1 MTIDRFCGIL
11 EDMAEAAKTAPPLLM
26 VNTRWAGADMRSR
39 RWLGDR
45 VIGLLHHDAVAACD
59 GPEITEPSLIENT
72 EPWRV
77 HFTVSPDTWVIG
89 EPW

>member
-1 MTIDRFCGIL
+1 MCGH
-11 EDMAEAAKTAPPLLM
+11 EDGWAIGRLGYFTTMLSPSLL
-26 VNTRWAGADMRSR
+26 NS
-39 RWLGDR
+39 LG
-45 VIGLLHHDAVAACD
+45 LKPACD

-77 HFTVSPDTWVIG
+77 HFTVSPDTWVMG